1 MITIKTTHYT
11 KKDIMFLDE
20 IFTKAIIKIN
30 KYCRL
35 KCEDCKYK
43 NICGDLSRTH
53 LYLQRKIA
61 DMENKFT
68 IY

>member
-1 MITIKTTHYT
+1 
-11 KKDIMFLDE
+11 MFLDE